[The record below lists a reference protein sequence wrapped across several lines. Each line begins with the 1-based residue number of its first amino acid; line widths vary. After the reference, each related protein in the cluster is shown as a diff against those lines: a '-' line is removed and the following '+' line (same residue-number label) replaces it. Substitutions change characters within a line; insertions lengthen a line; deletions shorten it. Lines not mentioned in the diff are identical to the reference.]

1 MAGFL
6 SASVSKPVPR
16 NPIMTVAGDAG
27 LGKTTL
33 AASFPAPLFIRAE
46 DGMNSLLHLEAVPD
60 ALPALQH
67 GDEIWDQLRAVLME
81 EHNYQTL
88 VIDSVSA
95 LDRMFIEDMVAED
108 LAERRR
114 GSRNATP
121 TPFAQLYGGYGA
133 AYKTLASKHERVRRA
148 AEAINC
154 KRGMTILFLSHVDT
168 EVVDLP
174 DQPPYTRFSLR
185 MTKKSIPP
193 YVDGAD
199 LVGLLRLQSFIAT
212 DPKAGKSAAQAGKAS
227 SRGVRQ
233 LVCHATA
240 AAVTKNR
247 FGIDAPIEVEFGV
260 NPLAHLL
267 REVNCTTHA
276 E

>member
-6 SASVSKPVPR
+6 SASVTKPRPR
-16 NPIMTVAGDAG
+16 NPIMTIIGDAG

-33 AASFPAPLFIRAE
+33 AASFPRPLFIRAE
-46 DGMNSLLHLEAVPD
+46 DGMNSLLGLPQVPD
-60 ALPALQH
+60 ALPVLKH
-67 GDEIWDQLRAVLME
+67 GDEIWEQLRAVLKE
-81 EHNYQTL
+81 EHDYQTL
-88 VIDSVSA
+88 VLDSVSA
-95 LDRMFIEDMVAED
+95 LDRIFTEDMIAED
-108 LAERRR
+108 LADRRR
-114 GSRNATP
+114 GSPNAAP

-148 AEAINC
+148 AEAINE
-154 KRGMTILFLSHVDT
+154 KRGMTILFLSHADT
-168 EVVDLP
+168 EMVDLP

-199 LVGLLRLQSFIAT
+199 LVGMLRLLSFVSS
-212 DPKAGKSAAQAGKAS
+212 DPKAGKVVKAGKAN

-240 AAVTKNR
+240 SAVTKNR
-247 FGIDAPIEVEFGV
+247 YGLDAPIDVEFGI
-260 NPLAHLL
+260 NPLANLIM
-267 REVNCTTHA
+267 EVKGQAPA